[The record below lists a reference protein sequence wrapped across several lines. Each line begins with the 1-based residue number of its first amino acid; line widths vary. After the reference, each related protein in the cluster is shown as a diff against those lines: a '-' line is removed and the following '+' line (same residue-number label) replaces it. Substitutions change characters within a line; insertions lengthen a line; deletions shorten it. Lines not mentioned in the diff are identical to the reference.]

1 MADRY
6 QNWTASRT
14 GGFVAKRVGLPR
26 PEPLRRR
33 RDGGPALPGPVV
45 TGGAGGSGGDPG
57 AVGTASEGRLL
68 KVLNTLLDGPDYEI
82 AQPGAPLPEGHPGFG
97 ALVFDAT
104 GITHASQLAELYEF
118 FHSRI
123 RSLAPCGRVL
133 ILSSPLD
140 SAAGPVAVPAAV
152 AQRAIEGFMRSVG
165 KELRRGATANLIQ
178 VEIGAEESIE
188 STIRFILSA
197 RSAYVSGQVLRI
209 SAGGRLTH
217 TAPTPTADSGPLAGA
232 TAVVTGAARGIGAE
246 IARTLARDGAFVY
259 CLDVPAQ
266 GAALRQVAED
276 IGGQSVELDVSAADA
291 AQQLADSLRRGDRP
305 GPPGVDVFVHN
316 AGILRDKTL
325 GRMDRGQWD
334 AVLGVNL
341 IAVETL
347 TRRLL
352 DPADPLL
359 RPGGRI
365 VCTSSISAIAGN
377 VGQTNYATSKAGL
390 IGLVSALAPTV
401 AGRLGATI
409 NAVAPG
415 FIETRMTA
423 SVPLFIRE
431 AGRRMNSMKQGGQPV
446 DVAEAVAYLAA
457 PGSRGINGQV
467 LRVCGQALLGA

>member
-57 AVGTASEGRLL
+57 AVGTAGEGRLL

-217 TAPTPTADSGPLAGA
+217 TAPTPTADSGPRRRDRRRHR
-232 TAVVTGAARGIGAE
+232 RG
-246 IARTLARDGAFVY
+246 ARDR
-259 CLDVPAQ
+259 C
-266 GAALRQVAED
+266 
-276 IGGQSVELDVSAADA
+276 
-291 AQQLADSLRRGDRP
+291 GDRP
-305 GPPGVDVFVHN
+305 NTRPRRRVRLLPRRSSPGGGAA
-316 AGILRDKTL
+316 AGR
-325 GRMDRGQWD
+325 RRHRR
-334 AVLGVNL
+334 A
-341 IAVETL
+341 ERR
-347 TRRLL
+347 TRRL
-352 DPADPLL
+352 
-359 RPGGRI
+359 RRRR
-365 VCTSSISAIAGN
+365 SAT
-377 VGQTNYATSKAGL
+377 VG
-390 IGLVSALAPTV
+390 
-401 AGRLGATI
+401 
-409 NAVAPG
+409 
-415 FIETRMTA
+415 
-423 SVPLFIRE
+423 
-431 AGRRMNSMKQGGQPV
+431 
-446 DVAEAVAYLAA
+446 
-457 PGSRGINGQV
+457 
-467 LRVCGQALLGA
+467 